1 MWRESKL
8 ITHLNSQ
15 QLKFIDNLYITSVH
29 GEFIVTGRSGF
40 TLTNHSLG
48 LSGIE
53 KSAIV
58 LVRLNKVYCTCL
70 LFLRSQKG
78 QKARRPEPYLS
89 LQQLQLP

>member
-1 MWRESKL
+1 MWRESNL

-53 KSAIV
+53 KCAIL
-58 LVRLNKVYCTCL
+58 LVRLNRVY
-70 LFLRSQKG
+70 FYIVPADYFFEVK
-78 QKARRPEPYLS
+78 KARRPEPYLS
-89 LQQLQLP
+89 LQLLQLP